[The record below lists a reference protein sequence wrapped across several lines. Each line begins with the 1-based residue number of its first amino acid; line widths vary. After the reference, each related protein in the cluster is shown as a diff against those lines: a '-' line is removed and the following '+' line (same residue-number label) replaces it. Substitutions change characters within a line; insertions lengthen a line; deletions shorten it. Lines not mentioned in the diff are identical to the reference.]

1 MTNMNDPEIEE
12 FLAHYGVKGMQWGKR
27 RNRSQ
32 KQGAK
37 DAKEFVDA
45 KMFYGDGA
53 GTRRKLI
60 KARVESNK
68 KRMGSDYT
76 KAFEDGVAGR
86 DVGKSRDKAVRKRK
100 TTDFKVK
107 NKQRIGAVARSK
119 TGQMGTQAAFTTIAL
134 GGAAYA
140 KSPSGQAKLKRTF
153 ATVKNSAAHKKG
165 AKALQKYLNNQG

>member
-1 MTNMNDPEIEE
+1 MNDPEVEE
-12 FLAHYGVKGMQWGKR
+12 FLEHYGVKGMQWGKR
-27 RNRSQ
+27 RSRAER
-32 KQGAK
+32 QGAK

-100 TTDFKVK
+100 TSDFKTK

-119 TGQMGTQAAFTTIAL
+119 TGQMGTQAAFTSLAL
-134 GGAAYA
+134 GGAAYLR
-140 KSPSGQAKLKRTF
+140 SPKGQAKMKSTVNK
-153 ATVKNSAAHKKG
+153 VKNSAAHKKG
-165 AKALQKYLNNQG
+165 ARVLNQYLKNNA